1 VYLAGPE
8 VFLPDALDIG
18 ERKKRICAQHGFT
31 GLFPSDS
38 DAASGDPH
46 LDSAAAIFRHC
57 VACMDRADLVIAN
70 MTPFRGVSMDVGT
83 AVELGYMYARGVP
96 VFGYTNV
103 ADDYGERVEADGMS
117 VEAFGLCDNLMCESA
132 VVASGARVVRTT
144 VDADVRYTD
153 LAGFEE
159 CVRAA
164 AEVFWLTP

>member
-8 VFLPDALDIG
+8 VFLPDAVEIG
-18 ERKKRICAQHGFT
+18 DRKKRICARHGLT
-31 GLFPSDS
+31 GVFPLDTDV
-38 DAASGDPH
+38 DADDAYLRDASK
-46 LDSAAAIFRHC
+46 IFRHC
-57 VACMDRADLVIAN
+57 LACMDRADLVIAN

-103 ADDYGERVEADGMS
+103 ADDYSARVDADGMS
-117 VEAFGLCDNLMCESA
+117 VEAFGLCDNLMCEGA

-144 VDADVRYTD
+144 IDAEARYTD
-153 LAGFEE
+153 LTGFEE

-164 AEVFWLTP
+164 AEVFGLTS